1 MSGVRISLPRPF
13 LHFARNALQTIPLML
28 YKSASTL
35 VIVYLLLMS
44 SVASVVQYPLPCPEC
59 KNYTSQP
66 AEKLRIDRKSTC
78 RVCGNIIRLTDQ
90 QLESLERT
98 LSHMS
103 GCGLRGG
110 QAEEIPEEI
119 EEEAFAP

>member
-1 MSGVRISLPRPF
+1 
-13 LHFARNALQTIPLML
+13 
-28 YKSASTL
+28 
-35 VIVYLLLMS
+35 MS

-66 AEKLRIDRKSTC
+66 AEKLRIDRKSIC
-78 RVCGNIIRLTDQ
+78 RVCGNTIRLTDQ

-103 GCGLRGG
+103 DCGLRGG
-110 QAEEIPEEI
+110 QQDEVSEEL
-119 EEEAFAP
+119 EEAVAQ

>member
-1 MSGVRISLPRPF
+1 
-13 LHFARNALQTIPLML
+13 
-28 YKSASTL
+28 
-35 VIVYLLLMS
+35 MS

-66 AEKLRIDRKSTC
+66 AETLRKDRKSTC
-78 RVCGNIIRLTDQ
+78 RVCGSTIRLTDQ

-103 GCGLRGG
+103 GCGLRKDEIEL
-110 QAEEIPEEI
+110 ATEES
-119 EEEAFAP
+119 EEEAV

>member
-1 MSGVRISLPRPF
+1 
-13 LHFARNALQTIPLML
+13 
-28 YKSASTL
+28 
-35 VIVYLLLMS
+35 MS

-78 RVCGNIIRLTDQ
+78 RVCGSTIRLTDQ

-110 QAEEIPEEI
+110 QHDEVSEEL
-119 EEEAFAP
+119 EEEAVAQ